1 MSDTNEITLDS
12 LMQEPIRDQSDIDTQ
27 ALAIKAEETPA
38 RLSPEERARVDALKD
53 AIDLRD
59 SQSLAVYGSDTQKG
73 VAQFSAQILSEVKSK
88 DAGDV
93 GEMMSDLMLNVKD
106 LDFSSLEEESFMDKL
121 PFVKKT
127 KRSIEK
133 FIARYEVVESHV
145 DKIQAQLESARMEL
159 LKDIGVFDKLY
170 DKNVDYFRELQYYIL
185 AGEEKIAECRENVL
199 PKLYEDAKNAD
210 DPMAM
215 QVVKDFDDAVN
226 RFEKKIFDLKTSK
239 TVAIQTAPQ
248 IKLIQN
254 NDKLLVDK
262 VTDAIT
268 NTIPLWKSQMV
279 IALGTQ
285 KQGQVL
291 AMQKQVSDTT
301 NELLRKNAEKL
312 KQTTL
317 DVAEEAERS
326 TIDVETLQ
334 KVNDELI
341 ATIEDSIKI
350 HDRAR
355 ENRAKAEVELEK
367 IENSLKAALENA
379 SRPKLEA

>member
-27 ALAIKAEETPA
+27 ALAVKAEETPA

-106 LDFSSLEEESFMDKL
+106 LDFSSLEGESFMDKL

-350 HDRAR
+350 HDQAR

-367 IENSLKAALENA
+367 IENSLKTALENA

>member
-1 MSDTNEITLDS
+1 MTNTDEITLDS
-12 LMQEPIRDQSDIDTQ
+12 LMQEPIQEQSDIDT
-27 ALAIKAEETPA
+27 LAIATKAEEALT
-38 RLSPEERARVDALKD
+38 RLNPEERARVDALKE

-59 SQSLAVYGSDTQKG
+59 SQALAIYGANTQKG

-93 GEMMSDLMLNVKD
+93 GAMMSDLMLDVKD
-106 LDFSSLEEESFMDKL
+106 LDFSSLEGESLLDKL

-127 KRSIEK
+127 KRSVEK

-170 DKNVDYFRELQYYIL
+170 DKNVEYFRELQYYIL

>member
-27 ALAIKAEETPA
+27 ALAVKAEETPA

-106 LDFSSLEEESFMDKL
+106 LDFSSLEGESFMDKL
-121 PFVKKT
+121 SFVKKT